1 MTGKLQNTRVYAL
14 ELVLLSEVSHL
25 SDHTVNDVVNTYFC
39 ARAGNISTANL
50 LLDLFADT
58 HPLCSL
64 LSGPREP
71 PAVYVVAHGDTERP
85 LERETLPRY
94 P

>member
-39 ARAGNISTANL
+39 ARAGNISTANI
-50 LLDLFADT
+50 LLDLSADT

-71 PAVYVVAHGDTERP
+71 PVVYVVAHGDTERP